1 MRFRL
6 EQEKNAGSKKS
17 SRDCKLRVGRLD
29 AVSFAQ
35 SIEHL
40 VELVAK
46 GKNAEMVPMK
56 IPFSKDNWK
65 II

>member
-17 SRDCKLRVGRLD
+17 SRDCRLRVGRLD
-29 AVSFAQ
+29 AVSLAQ
-35 SIEHL
+35 SVEHL

-46 GKNAEMVPMK
+46 VK
-56 IPFSKDNWK
+56 ILKWFP
-65 II
+65 